1 MMIGKFLLNNIFLK
15 SLRDHLKSFSW
26 WSLGLFLTVIM
37 IMAIYPTMKD
47 AQGMNDVL
55 ASMPKE
61 MINLWVQNV
70 EDADITSPEGFLNAE
85 LFTVMLPVIFIIFA
99 INIGKGA
106 VSGEESSGTLEMVLS
121 NPVSRVTFLIQKIYS
136 LLFLVILLGFV
147 LCISGYFGM
156 TVFDIELAQGN
167 FIWACTSLVLL
178 GLLFG
183 SISLFLGSYFGR
195 SVIAVSVS
203 ASIALLTYLIN
214 ALIPLVEGIKWMQQ
228 GSPFY
233 WYFGHDPLR
242 NGIDFAHLSM
252 FVVTIA
258 VLFILA
264 VYFFKDRDLRV

>member
-1 MMIGKFLLNNIFLK
+1 
-15 SLRDHLKSFSW
+15 
-26 WSLGLFLTVIM
+26 
-37 IMAIYPTMKD
+37 MKD

-121 NPVSRVTFLIQKIYS
+121 NPVSRISFLIQKIYS

-178 GLLFG
+178 GLFFG

-214 ALIPLVEGIKWMQQ
+214 ALIPLVEGIKWMPV
-228 GSPFY
+228 SY
-233 WYFGHDPLR
+233 T
-242 NGIDFAHLSM
+242 HLTLPTS
-252 FVVTIA
+252 
-258 VLFILA
+258 
-264 VYFFKDRDLRV
+264 DLV

>member
-99 INIGKGA
+99 IL
-106 VSGEESSGTLEMVLS
+106 SSE
-121 NPVSRVTFLIQKIYS
+121 FLPS
-136 LLFLVILLGFV
+136 
-147 LCISGYFGM
+147 
-156 TVFDIELAQGN
+156 E
-167 FIWACTSLVLL
+167 
-178 GLLFG
+178 
-183 SISLFLGSYFGR
+183 
-195 SVIAVSVS
+195 
-203 ASIALLTYLIN
+203 
-214 ALIPLVEGIKWMQQ
+214 
-228 GSPFY
+228 
-233 WYFGHDPLR
+233 
-242 NGIDFAHLSM
+242 
-252 FVVTIA
+252 
-258 VLFILA
+258 
-264 VYFFKDRDLRV
+264 

>member
-26 WSLGLFLTVIM
+26 WSLGLFLAVIM

-47 AQGMNDVL
+47 AQGINDFL

-121 NPVSRVTFLIQKIYS
+121 NPVSRVSFLIQKIYS
-136 LLFLVILLGFV
+136 LLFLVISLG
-147 LCISGYFGM
+147 
-156 TVFDIELAQGN
+156 
-167 FIWACTSLVLL
+167 
-178 GLLFG
+178 
-183 SISLFLGSYFGR
+183 
-195 SVIAVSVS
+195 
-203 ASIALLTYLIN
+203 
-214 ALIPLVEGIKWMQQ
+214 
-228 GSPFY
+228 
-233 WYFGHDPLR
+233 
-242 NGIDFAHLSM
+242 
-252 FVVTIA
+252 
-258 VLFILA
+258 FILA
-264 VYFFKDRDLRV
+264 ISGSVSYTHLTLPTNREV